1 MGKSVLLLHGLSDTQ
16 AIFTRMAA
24 DLSQQGYTIFSLD
37 LKPANASLGLE
48 VLADQVAHYVANQLP
63 ADISF
68 NLVGFS
74 MGGIVGRYYVQRLGG
89 IERVQRL
96 ITVAS
101 PHQGTLSAY
110 TSPHLGSVQMRPNSS
125 FLKALN
131 DDIALLEQLNFTS
144 IWTPLDLMILPAHS
158 SQIAI
163 GKNVQIPILTHTG
176 MVTHPAGIRAVATA
190 LAEPLRKVPSDR
202 QSGQTPAAQK

>member
-1 MGKSVLLLHGLSDTQ
+1 MEKPVLLLHGLSDTQ
-16 AIFTRMAA
+16 VIFNRMAA
-24 DLSQQGYTIFSLD
+24 YLSQQGHTVYSLD
-37 LKPANASLGLE
+37 LEPANASLGLE
-48 VLADQVAHYVANQLP
+48 LLSDQVADYVANHLP
-63 ADISF
+63 RNTSF
-68 NLVGFS
+68 DLVGFS

-125 FLKALN
+125 FLQALN
-131 DDIALLEQLNFTS
+131 DDIAMLEQLNFTS

-158 SQIAI
+158 SQIPV
-163 GKNVQIPILTHTG
+163 GKNLQIPILTHTG

-190 LAEPLRKVPSDR
+190 LAEPLRTEKLLFC
-202 QSGQTPAAQK
+202 